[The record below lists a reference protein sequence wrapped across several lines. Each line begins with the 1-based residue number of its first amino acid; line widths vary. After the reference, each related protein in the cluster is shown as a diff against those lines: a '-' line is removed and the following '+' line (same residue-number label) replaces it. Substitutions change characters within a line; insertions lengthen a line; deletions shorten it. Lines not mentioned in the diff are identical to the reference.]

1 MSLSRVTTAGQVC
14 DTHAHACTR
23 PHPLT
28 HARIPHLQFIYQGIT
43 DAQKY
48 HISCVLGLM
57 SMVPDQTDDG
67 GAEEEATEVTKYT
80 LNPQTPAQQFDAALS
95 KLKPDLVKL
104 ARDKASQKKK
114 GTGYRNRL
122 LAEVTEAREAQAVE
136 RQVPTVRAGAGDRRS
151 TRCSRTEVV
160 RKR

>member
-1 MSLSRVTTAGQVC
+1 MRNSSPGSPPGEMYVGWLPPVR
-14 DTHAHACTR
+14 
-23 PHPLT
+23 
-28 HARIPHLQFIYQGIT
+28 ARDHGLAFIYQGIT
-43 DAQKY
+43 DPQKY

-104 ARDKASQKKK
+104 ARDKASHKKK
-114 GTGYRNRL
+114 STGYRNRL
-122 LAEVTEAREAQAVE
+122 LAEVAEAREAQAVE
-136 RQVPTVRAGAGDRRS
+136 RQAPAVRAGAGARRS
-151 TRCSRTEVV
+151 ARGSRTEVV
-160 RKR
+160 HKR